1 MKIRFKRITLLL
13 ICFSILLSPS
23 PASARPAADQYLL
36 RGGDWLAGKGVDV
49 IYPDLGPTG
58 GEGYVETTP
67 FCGYAYCFQCIELT
81 VRLYAEKLGYLSN
94 NGRWPD
100 IVNIPNDMIDVINKA
115 HEMQAQIKEGSLS
128 VDDPEVAKYLPFVD
142 LTYTPNGGTVPPRP
156 GDMIIYSYRKPGD
169 HIMVVNRVGGN
180 KVQIVQQNIWTQTR
194 PAVPIPERLLELQ
207 EASGHYSIE
216 NAEGWI
222 HSPRM
227 KALINPTS
235 SKEFRDPKTGNGSWR
250 WDEEALSI
258 SLDRAGVTSL
268 TSGTGTSA
276 ADLLTD
282 RLNSDGAFQTTSET
296 YARCALQNM
305 ASTLQ
310 GDIRFTS
317 SFGLKGLDIRIQ
329 FSGDTLRLRPKGG
342 RFDGQWITISGA
354 HCGWEGNPL

>member
-1 MKIRFKRITLLL
+1 MKTWQRSFILILTCFFLLL
-13 ICFSILLSPS
+13 STAPV
-23 PASARPAADQYLL
+23 SARPTSDRYLL
-36 RGGDWLAGKGVDV
+36 RASDWLAGKGVDV

-58 GEGYVETTP
+58 GEGFVETTP
-67 FCGYAYCFQCIELT
+67 FCGYAYCYQCIELT
-81 VRLYAEKLGYLSN
+81 IRLYAEKLGYLSN

-100 IVNIPNDMIDVINKA
+100 IVNIPNDMIEVIKKA
-115 HEMQAQIKEGSLS
+115 HEMQAQIKEGSLA

-142 LTYTPNGGTVPPRP
+142 LTYTPNGGSTPPRS
-156 GDMIIYSYRKPGD
+156 GDLIIYTYRQPGD

-194 PAVPIPERLLELQ
+194 PASPIPERLLEMQ
-207 EASGHYSIE
+207 ETSGHYFIN

-235 SKEFRDPKTGNGSWR
+235 NKGIYDPKVGNGSWR

-258 SLDRAGVTSL
+258 NLDRAGVNSL
-268 TSGTGTSA
+268 SGQNGKTA

-282 RLNSDGAFQTTSET
+282 QLNTGGAFETTSDS
-296 YARCALQNM
+296 YARCALENA
-305 ASTLQ
+305 ASTLR

-342 RFDGQWITISGA
+342 KFDGQWITISGA
-354 HCGWEGNPL
+354 RCGWEGNPL

>member
-1 MKIRFKRITLLL
+1 V
-13 ICFSILLSPS
+13 PV
-23 PASARPAADQYLL
+23 SARPAADQYLL
-36 RGGDWLAGKGVDV
+36 RAGDWLAGKGVDV
-49 IYPDLGPTG
+49 IFPDQGPIH
-58 GEGYVETTP
+58 GEGFVEITP
-67 FCGYAYCFQCIELT
+67 FCGYAYCYQCIELT

-115 HEMQAQIKEGSLS
+115 HEIQAQIKEGSLG
-128 VDDPEVAKYLPFVD
+128 VDDPEAAKYLPFVD

-156 GDMIIYSYRKPGD
+156 GDMIIYTYRKPGD

-194 PAVPIPERLLELQ
+194 PASPIPERLLEL
-207 EASGHYSIE
+207 EETSGHYFIN

-235 SKEFRDPKTGNGSWR
+235 DKEFKDPNVGNGSWR

-258 SLDRAGVTSL
+258 NLDRAGVTSL
-268 TSGTGTSA
+268 SSHNGLA
-276 ADLLTD
+276 AAELLTD
-282 RLNSDGAFQTTSET
+282 QLNTAGAFQTTSET
-296 YARCALQNM
+296 YVRCALQNTV
-305 ASTLQ
+305 STLQ

-342 RFDGQWITISGA
+342 KFDGQWITISGA
-354 HCGWEGNPL
+354 RCGWEGNPL